1 MMKLW
6 RIAIVLLAAE
16 IFVVVAAIHAEA
28 QQPTQSL
35 GVGVS
40 IPPPLQTETK
50 SSAAKPPS
58 DQRGTE
64 NAPIF
69 IQALPAP
76 LSDKEAADV
85 QFRERQAKNDRL
97 LILITGVLA
106 VAALLQWGALGYQS
120 WLLRKS
126 IRTQT
131 ADMGRY
137 ITEAARAASAME
149 RAADAMAQSVA
160 SAAESIAAAKAIAE
174 RQNLVP
180 ELAAMSSDAA
190 RHSDAD

>member
-1 MMKLW
+1 MMKFW

-16 IFVVVAAIHAEA
+16 IFVVVVAIGAQA
-28 QQPTQSL
+28 QQPNQSL

-40 IPPPLQTETK
+40 IPPL
-50 SSAAKPPS
+50 AKTQGSPNKPQP
-58 DQRGTE
+58 DLHGTT
-64 NAPIF
+64 PIVV
-69 IQALPAP
+69 QALPAP
-76 LSDKEAADV
+76 LSEKDAADI
-85 QFRERQAKNDRL
+85 QFRERLAKNDRL
-97 LILITGVLA
+97 LILITGILA
-106 VAALLQWGALGYQS
+106 VAVLLQWGALGYQS

-137 ITEAARAASAME
+137 ITEAARTAGAME
-149 RAADAMAQSVA
+149 RAADAMAKSVA
-160 SAAESIAAAKAIAE
+160 SVAESIAAAKTIAE

-180 ELAAMSSDAA
+180 ELAAMSSNAA

>member
-1 MMKLW
+1 MMKFW

-16 IFVVVAAIHAEA
+16 IFVVVAAIGAQA
-28 QQPTQSL
+28 QQTNQSL

-40 IPPPLQTETK
+40 IPPLAKTQG
-50 SSAAKPPS
+50 SANKPQP
-58 DQRGTE
+58 DLHGTT
-64 NAPIF
+64 PIVV
-69 IQALPAP
+69 QALPAP
-76 LSDKEAADV
+76 LSEKDAADI
-85 QFRERQAKNDRL
+85 QFRERLAKNGRL

-106 VAALLQWGALGYQS
+106 VAVLLQWGALGYQS

-137 ITEAARAASAME
+137 ITEAARTAGAME
-149 RAADAMAQSVA
+149 RAADSMAKSVA
-160 SAAESIAAAKAIAE
+160 SVAESIAAAKTIAE

-180 ELAAMSSDAA
+180 ELAAMSSNAA

>member
-1 MMKLW
+1 MMKFW

-16 IFVVVAAIHAEA
+16 IFVVVVAIGAQA
-28 QQPTQSL
+28 QQTNQSL

-40 IPPPLQTETK
+40 IPPLAKTQG
-50 SSAAKPPS
+50 SANKPQP
-58 DQRGTE
+58 DLHGTT
-64 NAPIF
+64 PIVV
-69 IQALPAP
+69 QALPAP
-76 LSDKEAADV
+76 LSEKDAADI
-85 QFRERQAKNDRL
+85 QFRERLAKNDRL

-106 VAALLQWGALGYQS
+106 VAVLLQWGALGYQS

-137 ITEAARAASAME
+137 ITEAARTAGAME
-149 RAADAMAQSVA
+149 RAADSMAKSVA
-160 SAAESIAAAKAIAE
+160 SAAESIAAAKTIAE

-180 ELAAMSSDAA
+180 ELAAMSSNAA

>member
-1 MMKLW
+1 MMKFW

-16 IFVVVAAIHAEA
+16 IFVVVVAIGAQA
-28 QQPTQSL
+28 QQTNQSL

-40 IPPPLQTETK
+40 IPPL
-50 SSAAKPPS
+50 AKTQGSTNKPQP
-58 DQRGTE
+58 DLHGTT
-64 NAPIF
+64 PIVV
-69 IQALPAP
+69 QALPAP
-76 LSDKEAADV
+76 LSEKDAADI
-85 QFRERQAKNDRL
+85 QFRERLAKNDRL

-106 VAALLQWGALGYQS
+106 VAVLLQWGALGYQS

-137 ITEAARAASAME
+137 ITEAARTAGAME
-149 RAADAMAQSVA
+149 RAADSMAKSVA
-160 SAAESIAAAKAIAE
+160 SVAESIAGAKTIAE

-180 ELAAMSSDAA
+180 ELAAMSSNAA

>member
-16 IFVVVAAIHAEA
+16 TFVVVAAIHAEA

-50 SSAAKPPS
+50 SGAAKPPS
-58 DQRGTE
+58 DQRGTT
-64 NAPIF
+64 PIVV
-69 IQALPAP
+69 QALPAP
-76 LSDKEAADV
+76 LSDKEAAEIKY
-85 QFRERQAKNDRL
+85 REKQVATERWL
-97 LILITGVLA
+97 VGITGVLA
-106 VAALLQWGALGYQS
+106 VAALLQWSALGYLS

-126 IRTQT
+126 IQTQT
-131 ADMGRY
+131 TDMGRY
-137 ITEAARAASAME
+137 ITEAARAAGAME

-174 RQNLVP
+174 SQNLVP
-180 ELAAMSSDAA
+180 ELTAMSSDAA
-190 RHSDAD
+190 RRSDAD

>member
-1 MMKLW
+1 MKLW

-28 QQPTQSL
+28 QQPAQSL

-50 SSAAKPPS
+50 SGTAKPPS
-58 DQRGTE
+58 DQHGTT
-64 NAPIF
+64 PIVV
-69 IQALPAP
+69 QALPAP
-76 LSDKEAADV
+76 LSDKDAADI

-97 LILITGVLA
+97 LILITGILA

-174 RQNLVP
+174 SQNLVP
-180 ELAAMSSDAA
+180 ELTAMSSDAA
-190 RHSDAD
+190 RRSDAD

>member
-1 MMKLW
+1 MMKFW

-16 IFVVVAAIHAEA
+16 IFVVVAAIGAQA
-28 QQPTQSL
+28 QQTNQSL

-40 IPPPLQTETK
+40 IPPLAKTQG
-50 SSAAKPPS
+50 SANKPQP
-58 DQRGTE
+58 DLHGTT
-64 NAPIF
+64 PIVV
-69 IQALPAP
+69 QALPAP
-76 LSDKEAADV
+76 LSEKDAADI
-85 QFRERQAKNDRL
+85 QFRERLAKNGRL

-106 VAALLQWGALGYQS
+106 VAVLLQWGALGYQS

-137 ITEAARAASAME
+137 ITEAARTAGAME
-149 RAADAMAQSVA
+149 RAADSMAKSVA
-160 SAAESIAAAKAIAE
+160 SVAESIAGAKTIAE

-180 ELAAMSSDAA
+180 ELAAMSSNAA